1 MAATVEHFRLDPPKF
16 DHLTRILIV
25 IAPYYKAIADQL
37 EAGAKAAIST
47 ANADFEIIRVPGA
60 LEISTAIRLAAAS
73 GRYDGYVALGCIIR
87 GETTH
92 YDTVCSDSARGL
104 MLLGLEGHCIGN
116 AILTVE
122 TLDQAVV
129 RADAKGQNKGGGAAE
144 AAMHL
149 VALKRRMQH

>member
-1 MAATVEHFRLDPPKF
+1 MAESIEHFHLEPPRF
-16 DHLTRILIV
+16 IDLTRILIV
-25 IAPYYKAIADQL
+25 VAPYYKAIADQL
-37 EAGAKAAIST
+37 EAGAKAAIVAAS
-47 ANADFEIIRVPGA
+47 AEYEIIRVPGA
-60 LEISTAIRLAAAS
+60 LEVPTAIRLAAVS

-92 YDTVCSDSARGL
+92 YDTVCNDSSRGL

-149 VALKRRMQH
+149 IALKRRLKH